1 MEYNL
6 RSRARASQW
15 TLDSTSTQARS
26 DTAPTSAGPQ
36 YTSTQ
41 YSQAF
46 PAGGLYVEGPP
57 TLSPIPTGSQ
67 ITYSQALQLVS
78 TPVGVGA
85 SLLSEDTEVDNILA
99 TTPEV
104 DDDMAIPDTA
114 VADYAVADYLP
125 LRYLHLPHPRLLL
138 PLVPLAKVRLRP
150 GPSPS
155 SCLPTLPSRRGPR
168 SNSQILQ

>member
-6 RSRARASQW
+6 RSRAGASQW
-15 TLDSTSTQARS
+15 TLGFAPTQAPS

-78 TPVGVGA
+78 TPVGDGA
-85 SLLSEDTEVDNILA
+85 SLVSEDKEVDNILA

-104 DDDMAIPDTA
+104 DDDITIPDTA
-114 VADYAVADYLP
+114 VADYELP
-125 LRYLHLPHPRLLL
+125 PRFPHLPHPHLLLL
-138 PLVPLAKVRLRP
+138 PLVPLVKVRHRS

-168 SNSQILQ
+168 SSSQILQQD